1 MKLSNRLIPCLAI
14 FMIFVVPLP
23 LLIRETAWLIERND
37 IPGAIVYGLSFFSN
51 LIMVAYL
58 VFGVLVLD
66 DD

>member
-23 LLIRETAWLIERND
+23 LLIRETAWLVERND
-37 IPGAIVYGLSFFSN
+37 ILGAIVYGLSFFSN

-58 VFGVLVLD
+58 VIGVLVLD